1 MSRGRGDGPLF
12 AEGGGFKTIGSGGG
26 PGAGAA
32 GRRDDRFVQIVCEAC
47 GTIIGMAMHGT
58 NGPAYC
64 GDCWEKL
71 GGGGGDRSCV
81 ARDASDVEEARQRD
95 EQDGEE
101 RESGCGAC
109 DEGEDGRGSEPEGTE
124 AVPHGG
130 GDRGEQARRLR
141 ALMRSL
147 AAADGGPPA
156 RRDVL
161 EAMVL
166 DGGGGAW
173 KTAEAAEWCL
183 DNVLGGMVY
192 EPTAG
197 RLSMIDGE

>member
-26 PGAGAA
+26 PSAGAA
-32 GRRDDRFVQIVCEAC
+32 GRRDDRFVQIMCEAC

-71 GGGGGDRSCV
+71 GNNGGDR
-81 ARDASDVEEARQRD
+81 AGTAQDVSGEEEARRRD
-95 EQDGEE
+95 EQDGGE
-101 RESGCGAC
+101 RDGMDGMCDDGDDGCA
-109 DEGEDGRGSEPEGTE
+109 SEPEGTE
-124 AVPHGG
+124 AAPRGG
-130 GDRGEQARRLR
+130 GDRGEQVRRLR

-147 AAADGGPPA
+147 ADADGGPPS

-161 EAMVL
+161 DVMVL

-183 DNVLGGMVY
+183 ENVLGGIVY
-192 EPTAG
+192 EPAAG